1 MKREERKLVRIESSE
16 REEKRNSIKSGQVMK
31 RSKKE

>member
-1 MKREERKLVRIESSE
+1 MKREERKLVRNESSE
-16 REEKRNSIKSGQVMK
+16 REEKRIRIKSGQVKK